1 MTATGIARDTAALEG
16 PYVGLTFYTQENA
29 ALFFGRNTERTVLI
43 SNLRAARLTL
53 LYAQSGAGKSSLLRA
68 GVASRLGEL
77 AQRGLRERGA
87 ARNIPVVFSSWR
99 DDPTAGLIDAIQK
112 AIIPF
117 VPEALP
123 AEFSRER
130 LEEAIEAASRAAD
143 STLLV
148 MLDQF
153 EEYFLYQSVEGRDRR
168 FADELAACINRPDLR
183 TNFLIS
189 IREDA
194 YSGLVGQPYFVI
206 WRSG

>member
-1 MTATGIARDTAALEG
+1 
-16 PYVGLTFYTQENA
+16 
-29 ALFFGRNTERTVLI
+29 
-43 SNLRAARLTL
+43 
-53 LYAQSGAGKSSLLRA
+53 
-68 GVASRLGEL
+68 VASRLGEL

-123 AEFSRER
+123 SEFSRER

-194 YSGLVGQPYFVI
+194 YSGLGDLFKGRIANVYGNYLHLRHLDRESARLAIEKPIGSFNELHGQEPPI
-206 WRSG
+206 EIGHARRCRSR